1 MESKESRRVLTIR
14 LDILSYNFKQLTV
27 FRKQVML
34 IEKTN
39 IDVKMRGH
47 SMMLIVS
54 ILLVIR
60 ERENECLDNLKQIL
74 KERSNS

>member
-34 IEKTN
+34 IEKKN

-60 ERENECLDNLKQIL
+60 ERENECMDNLKQIL